1 MILDKPQWRNEH
13 NDGATYSDPSYVKQQ
28 VPMETS
34 EQAPFH
40 EEQSNMN
47 HHPLGTSTYP
57 LLHLFN
63 SLISHVLCIS
73 AIMKMYCMY
82 VLTDHIFYAFDI
94 LIYFLTIALIHS
106 SIPQLRPKSL
116 RTKIL

>member
-1 MILDKPQWRNEH
+1 MNQGGDTGQATVGWLSNKH
-13 NDGATYSDPSYVKQQ
+13 NDGATYSDPSYVEQQ
-28 VPMETS
+28 VPMVTS

-57 LLHLFN
+57 VLHLYN

-73 AIMKMYCMY
+73 TILKMYVCMY
-82 VLTDHIFYAFDI
+82 LQII
-94 LIYFLTIALIHS
+94 
-106 SIPQLRPKSL
+106 
-116 RTKIL
+116 

>member
-1 MILDKPQWRNEH
+1 MRQGGDTVLDKPQWRNEH

-47 HHPLGTSTYP
+47 HYPLGTSTYP
-57 LLHLFN
+57 LLYLYN
-63 SLISHVLCIS
+63 SLISRVLCIS
-73 AIMKMYCMY
+73 TIMKMYVCTHRSYCFMH
-82 VLTDHIFYAFDI
+82 LIF
-94 LIYFLTIALIHS
+94 
-106 SIPQLRPKSL
+106 
-116 RTKIL
+116 

>member
-1 MILDKPQWRNEH
+1 MYSIVYTLDLYSCVYMHEVITVKNTGQATVAWLSNEH

-34 EQAPFH
+34 KQTPFH
-40 EEQSNMN
+40 EEQSSIN

-57 LLHLFN
+57 LLHLYY

-73 AIMKMYCMY
+73 MILKIYVCTHRSYCF
-82 VLTDHIFYAFDI
+82 VHLIF
-94 LIYFLTIALIHS
+94 
-106 SIPQLRPKSL
+106 
-116 RTKIL
+116 

>member
-28 VPMETS
+28 VPMETK

-57 LLHLFN
+57 LLHLYN

-73 AIMKMYCMY
+73 TILKMYCMY
-82 VLTDHIFYAFDI
+82 VLTDHIVLCI
-94 LIYFLTIALIHS
+94 
-106 SIPQLRPKSL
+106 
-116 RTKIL
+116 